1 MNHSI
6 QLEEKLDSI
15 EFGSQKKLLKAIVSG
30 NEGSASK
37 HIMRDSLKRRRK
49 ALTNLYDKDKGNVVH
64 EITKKL
70 KKQGSRGFTAKNPAK
85 TMAHMRKLRAHKS
98 RDGKASVVKEIKKSR
113 DVIKKLSTNLNSKLD
128 SLFEFEQGGGVDPA
142 VIQQV
147 VNDAQSMGHE
157 GETRVAISQQ
167 LFQKLNLALQ
177 EFYANKNHIDS
188 QVAQQPV
195 KQ

>member
-6 QLEEKLDSI
+6 QLEEKLNTF
-15 EFGSQKKLLKAIVSG
+15 EFGSQKKLLRAIVSG
-30 NEGSASK
+30 NEGSAAK

-49 ALTNLYDKDKGNVVH
+49 ALTNLYDKKKGNVVH

-70 KKQGSRGFTAKNPAK
+70 KKQGHKGFTAENPTK
-85 TMAHMRKLRAHKS
+85 TMAHMRKLRASKS
-98 RDGKASVVKEIKKSR
+98 RNKVAGTIKEIKKSR
-113 DVIKKLSTNLNSKLD
+113 DAIEKLKFDSKLD

>member
-1 MNHSI
+1 MKHSI

-15 EFGSQKKLLKAIVSG
+15 EFGSQKKLLKLILDG
-30 NEGSASK
+30 NQAGSK
-37 HIMRDSLKRRRK
+37 HIMRDSLMRRKK

-70 KKQGSRGFTAKNPAK
+70 KKQGSRGYTAKNPAK

-98 RDGKASVVKEIKKSR
+98 RDGKASVVKEVKKSR
-113 DVIKKLSTNLNSKLD
+113 DAIKKLSTHFNSKLD

>member
-1 MNHSI
+1 MKHSI

-15 EFGSQKKLLKAIVSG
+15 EFGSQKKLLKSILGG
-30 NEGSASK
+30 NQAGSK
-37 HIMRDSLKRRRK
+37 HIMRDSLMRRKK

-70 KKQGSRGFTAKNPAK
+70 KKQGSRGYTAKNPAK

-98 RDGKASVVKEIKKSR
+98 RDGKASVVKEVKKSR
-113 DVIKKLSTNLNSKLD
+113 DAIKKLSTHFNSKLD

>member
-1 MNHSI
+1 MNHLI

-15 EFGSQKKLLKAIVSG
+15 EFQ
-30 NEGSASK
+30 E
-37 HIMRDSLKRRRK
+37 
-49 ALTNLYDKDKGNVVH
+49 
-64 EITKKL
+64 
-70 KKQGSRGFTAKNPAK
+70 Q
-85 TMAHMRKLRAHKS
+85 
-98 RDGKASVVKEIKKSR
+98 
-113 DVIKKLSTNLNSKLD
+113 
-128 SLFEFEQGGGVDPA
+128 QGGGVDPA

-177 EFYANKNHIDS
+177 EFYANKN
-188 QVAQQPV
+188 QVDGQIVQQAL

>member
-15 EFGSQKKLLKAIVSG
+15 EFGSQKKLLKLILDG
-30 NEGSASK
+30 NQAGSK
-37 HIMRDSLKRRRK
+37 HVMRDSLMRRKK

-70 KKQGSRGFTAKNPAK
+70 KKQGSRGYTAKNPAK

-98 RDGKASVVKEIKKSR
+98 RDGKASVVKEVKKSR
-113 DVIKKLSTNLNSKLD
+113 DAIKKLSTHFNSKLD

>member
-15 EFGSQKKLLKAIVSG
+15 EFGSQKKLLKHILDG
-30 NEGSASK
+30 NAAGGK
-37 HIMRDSLKRRRK
+37 HVMRESLKRRRK

-70 KKQGSRGFTAKNPAK
+70 KKQGSGGFAAKNPTK

-98 RDGKASVVKEIKKSR
+98 RNGKASVVKEIKKSR
-113 DVIKKLSTNLNSKLD
+113 DVIKKLSTHFNSKLD